1 VCTDCGGEIAAFDDE
16 RGSGHHEN
24 VAARAEP
31 AASAASGTVAAAEA
45 AEAAAA
51 AAEEA
56 AAATAAE
63 AAASNAGRA
72 STRLSRRRHVQREP
86 IQGAGGVGDEPGRD
100 PRIAR
105 RRRQILVAEQHLYDA
120 YVDSALQQMGGEA
133 VPLMPS
139 SA

>member
-1 VCTDCGGEIAAFDDE
+1 MCTDCGGEIAAFDDE

-51 AAEEA
+51 AEEA

-86 IQGAGGVGDEPGRD
+86 IQGAGGIGDEPGRD